1 MNLYFLKTVL
11 PAVLHISEAKIM
23 LQQFKFIGP
32 SLLYKTLMA
41 TSATPQHT
49 SRCIYVVNGKIL
61 SHFLLELS
69 CSQDFQK
76 T

>member
-49 SRCIYVVNGKIL
+49 SRCICCK
-61 SHFLLELS
+61 
-69 CSQDFQK
+69 
-76 T
+76 